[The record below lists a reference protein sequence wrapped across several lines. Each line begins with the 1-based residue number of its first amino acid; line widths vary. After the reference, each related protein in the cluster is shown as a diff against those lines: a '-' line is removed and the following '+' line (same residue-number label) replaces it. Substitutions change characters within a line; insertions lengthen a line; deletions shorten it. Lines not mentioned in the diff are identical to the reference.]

1 MLWLIYSSEFLL
13 LESGTCERDLLVF
26 APLQTTDNMQHLV
39 EDILEHAGLLA
50 STRWTLTKSNQ
61 T

>member
-50 STRWTLTKSNQ
+50 STR
-61 T
+61 